1 MVRFAEALEVNNF
14 PLPEE
19 LDNVVDIR
27 VVTHAENV
35 VVGNA
40 GFLLRRQILSQVC
53 DHVPGDLHCGGA
65 PRRAGGGSG
74 VNAGRM
80 IQEVCVKQ
88 QMSERSVY
96 DYLKRLQQW
105 KLIRKVRHGVYQKI

>member
-1 MVRFAEALEVNNF
+1 MQQ
-14 PLPEE
+14 
-19 LDNVVDIR
+19 VDI
-27 VVTHAENV
+27 TSIKSAIALNQFYEDCYDKIMALNMSGQLNV
-35 VVGNA
+35 NEMK
-40 GFLLRRQILSQVC
+40 ILDQLPQEFTSSQ
-53 DHVPGDLHCGGA
+53 
-65 PRRAGGGSG
+65 
-74 VNAGRM
+74 